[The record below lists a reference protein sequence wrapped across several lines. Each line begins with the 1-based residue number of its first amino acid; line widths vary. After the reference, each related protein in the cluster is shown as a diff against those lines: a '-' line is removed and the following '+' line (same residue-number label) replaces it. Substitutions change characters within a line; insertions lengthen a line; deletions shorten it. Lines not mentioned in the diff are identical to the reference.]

1 MIEHVKNIVA
11 AKNGEGWE
19 QLIIL
24 AVVFGFAILKKLF
37 SALKEYAE
45 KQQTQ
50 QQQQPRREETAR
62 PATPRKRYYADSE
75 FKTIE
80 QLREEKI
87 AQIRAAYG
95 IPEPGHAPQRVH
107 EEIEREKARQQELRR
122 EEIRQEELRRQEIRR
137 EEIRQEQQMRI
148 EPPPIHIPAKKKKKA
163 VQPQT
168 VQPTEYLR
176 HETAPPH
183 KARKPAESQGYEQ
196 IISLSSPQDLRAA
209 ILYQEIL
216 GKPLALRE

>member
-1 MIEHVKNIVA
+1 MIEHVKNLIA

-19 QLIIL
+19 QLIII

-37 SALKEYAE
+37 SALKEYSE
-45 KQQTQ
+45 KQQT
-50 QQQQPRREETAR
+50 QQQPRREETAR
-62 PATPRKRYYADSE
+62 PAAARKRYYADSE

-95 IPEPGHAPQRVH
+95 IPEPVKHIPKRVQ
-107 EEIEREKARQQELRR
+107 EEIEREKARQQELRS
-122 EEIRQEELRRQEIRR
+122 EEIRQEELRRQDIRSEEIRR
-137 EEIRQEQQMRI
+137 EQEMRI

-163 VQPQT
+163 FQPQT

-183 KARKPAESQGYEQ
+183 KAKRTVESKEYEQ
-196 IISLSSPQDLRAA
+196 IISFESPRDLRSA